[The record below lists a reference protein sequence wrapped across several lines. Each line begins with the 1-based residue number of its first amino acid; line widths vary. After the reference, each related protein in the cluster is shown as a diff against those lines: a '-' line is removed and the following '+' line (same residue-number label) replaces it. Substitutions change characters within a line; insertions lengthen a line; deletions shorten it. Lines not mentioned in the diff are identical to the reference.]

1 MTLSS
6 VREEPHMLTPVSVPS
21 NPIEALLRTL
31 SLVLCS
37 LSSGEGCAVIQ

>member
-1 MTLSS
+1 M
-6 VREEPHMLTPVSVPS
+6 PHFVSVPN

-31 SLVLCS
+31 SLLMCS